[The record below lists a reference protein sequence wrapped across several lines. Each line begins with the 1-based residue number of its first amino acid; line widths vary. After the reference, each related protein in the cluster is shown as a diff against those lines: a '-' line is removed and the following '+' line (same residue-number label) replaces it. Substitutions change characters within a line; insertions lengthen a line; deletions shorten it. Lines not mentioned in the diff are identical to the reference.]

1 MEATWIALIGT
12 VLGGPA
18 VLKMIEWIMGRGKN
32 RQDAATAMRE
42 ELRKE
47 SEALKLDAANLR
59 EEIRRVEKEMD
70 EWKEKYFTLLQQYL
84 EVKGQLMSTK
94 EEDSPRW

>member
-18 VLKMIEWIMGRGKN
+18 VLKFIEWIMGRGKTK
-32 RQDAATAMRE
+32 QDAATAMRE

-47 SEALKLDAANLR
+47 SESLKLDAANLR

-70 EWKEKYFTLLQQYL
+70 DWKEKYFTLLQQYL
-84 EVKGQLMSTK
+84 EVKAQLMSK
-94 EEDSPRW
+94 DEDATRW